1 MNNPDKT
8 VGELTNDAK
17 ASLADLLAFE
27 NLALEQW
34 YVRMSSGGQTLR
46 WEPLPTESV
55 SSQEKIK
62 ERIALQKKPVTD
74 MVLAFVGTVDHR
86 GTRSLM
92 AQMQYFRSGYETGLL
107 FGSHLAT
114 DSGARNPRAS
124 GAFLI
129 FGGCKNIWI

>member
-1 MNNPDKT
+1 MNNPEKK
-8 VGELTNDAK
+8 VGELANDAK

-34 YVRMSSGGQTLR
+34 YMRMSSEGQTLG
-46 WEPLPTESV
+46 WEPLTKEYV
-55 SSQEKIK
+55 SNQEKIK
-62 ERIALQKKPVTD
+62 EKIALQKQPVTD

-86 GTRSLM
+86 GTISLM
-92 AQMQYFRSGYETGLL
+92 ARMQYFRGGYETGLL

-114 DSGARNPRAS
+114 TSGARNPRAS

>member
-1 MNNPDKT
+1 MNNPEKK
-8 VGELTNDAK
+8 VGDLANDAK

-34 YVRMSSGGQTLR
+34 YMRMSSVGQTLR
-46 WEPLPTESV
+46 WEPLTKESV
-55 SSQEKIK
+55 SSQDKIK
-62 ERIALQKKPVTD
+62 EKIALQKQPVTD

-92 AQMQYFRSGYETGLL
+92 ARMQYFRSGYETGLL

-114 DSGARNPRAS
+114 AAAARNPRAS